1 MSWCKKKAHGAGCLP
16 LHSFH
21 FLRASRFLFPLSA
34 ALLPSGCFFLSIHL
48 ALLSFGPRF
57 KSSRSFSSVA
67 LSCQPHRMAVTAERA
82 SAARLPSC
90 GARVCQLS
98 FFSQK
103 RAFHKKPCTCPA
115 QTHLLLRASLM
126 LTMVLS
132 FKRNSAFWRKIG
144 NE

>member
-1 MSWCKKKAHGAGCLP
+1 MQEESARRWVLAFAQLSLP
-16 LHSFH
+16 PRISLSVSTLCRVAALRVLFSFH
-21 FLRASRFLFPLSA
+21 S
-34 ALLPSGCFFLSIHL
+34 SGPFIFR
-48 ALLSFGPRF
+48 PRC

-67 LSCQPHRMAVTAERA
+67 LSCQPHRMAVTAERV

-90 GARVCQLS
+90 GTHVCQLS

>member
-1 MSWCKKKAHGAGCLP
+1 MSWCKKKARGAGCLP

-103 RAFHKKPCTCPA
+103 KSFSQKALHVSSTDTPA
-115 QTHLLLRASLM
+115 LESKSHAHHGFVLQEEFCLLEENW
-126 LTMVLS
+126 
-132 FKRNSAFWRKIG
+132 K
-144 NE
+144 